1 MSTIRRATEHDAR
14 AIHALIRR
22 ARINPMALDWHRFL
36 VAVDETGRINGC
48 GQVKPHADG
57 TRELAS
63 LAVVPERQ
71 RQGIGRSIIKQL
83 LTENQLPLYLTCRA
97 SLQTY
102 YEKFG
107 FRVVPASE
115 MPPYFHRIWTIF
127 NAIGRLFKFK
137 EALLVM
143 VKKEKS

>member
-22 ARINPMALDWHRFL
+22 ARINPMALDWRRFL
-36 VAVDETGRINGC
+36 VAVDERNRIIGC

-71 RQGIGRSIIKQL
+71 RQGIGRSIVEQL
-83 LTENQLPLYLTCRA
+83 LAENPSPLYLTCRA

-107 FRVVPASE
+107 FQVMHPAD
-115 MPPYFHRIWTIF
+115 MPPYFHRIWSIF
-127 NAIGRLFKFK
+127 NAVGRLLNFT

-143 VKKEKS
+143 VKKY

>member
-1 MSTIRRATEHDAR
+1 
-14 AIHALIRR
+14 
-22 ARINPMALDWHRFL
+22 MALDWRRFL
-36 VAVDETGRINGC
+36 VVVDEQDRLIGC

-63 LAVVPERQ
+63 LAVVPEFQ
-71 RQGIGRSIIKQL
+71 RHGIGRLIVEQL
-83 LTENQLPLYLTCRA
+83 LAENPLPLYLTCRA
-97 SLQTY
+97 SLQKY

-107 FRVVPASE
+107 FQVMQPAD
-115 MPPYFHRIWTIF
+115 MPPYFHRIWSIF

-143 VKKEKS
+143 VKHPF

>member
-1 MSTIRRATEHDAR
+1 MG
-14 AIHALIRR
+14 
-22 ARINPMALDWHRFL
+22 LDWRRFL
-36 VAVDETGRINGC
+36 VMVDEQDQVIGC

-63 LAVVPERQ
+63 LAVVPELQ
-71 RQGIGRSIIKQL
+71 RQGIGRSIVLQL
-83 LTENQLPLYLTCRA
+83 LTENPMPLYLTCRV

-107 FRVVPASE
+107 FQVLDPAD
-115 MPPYFHRIWTIF
+115 MPPYFRRIWSLF
-127 NAIGRLFKFK
+127 NAFGRFFHFT

-143 VKKEKS
+143 VIKP

>member
-1 MSTIRRATEHDAR
+1 MPILRRATEHDSR
-14 AIHALIRR
+14 IIHAMIRR
-22 ARINPMALDWHRFL
+22 VRINPMALDWRRFL
-36 VAVDETGRINGC
+36 VAVDETGRIIGC

-71 RQGIGRSIIKQL
+71 RQGIGRSIVEQL
-83 LTENQLPLYLTCRA
+83 LVENPLPLYLTCRA
-97 SLQTY
+97 SLRSY

-107 FRVVPASE
+107 FRVVSGPE
-115 MPPYFHRIWTIF
+115 MPPYFQRLSAMI
-127 NAIGRLFKFK
+127 NAFGRLFKFR

-143 VKKEKS
+143 VKNPF

>member
-1 MSTIRRATEHDAR
+1 MNNIRPATEQDAR
-14 AIHALIRR
+14 AIRVLIRQ
-22 ARINPMALDWHRFL
+22 ARINPMALDWRRFL
-36 VAVDETGRINGC
+36 VVVGEQGQVIGC

-63 LAVVPERQ
+63 LAVVPEWQ
-71 RQGIGRSIIKQL
+71 RQGIGTSIVMRL
-83 LTENQLPLYLTCRA
+83 LAENPLPLYLTCRA

-107 FRVVPASE
+107 FQIVHPAD

-127 NAIGRLFKFK
+127 NAFGRVLHFS
-137 EALLVM
+137 EALRVM
-143 VKKEKS
+143 MKKA